1 MKLLWMCL
9 LSHLSLYVHA
19 QQSDSIF
26 QDAKE
31 AAYHQRYDESKV
43 LLQRLLDSN
52 PSNSDYI
59 KMRANVFAWN
69 KEYDS
74 AITIIKTVPSFSKDL
89 EALQYYSTYLYW
101 NHQYEKALSQVEQ
114 IICADTSKIEP
125 KLLELDILFAMK
137 KYHLC
142 YKKATFLNSNKK
154 ASLIVQ
160 KCKEY
165 IFDKSIL
172 IGYQAQL
179 HGANFVHITTVTYA
193 QSFKNSTIA
202 ISANELVRQNNRG
215 ISYQVDVYKKWGKV
229 GYTYASATGSKSRLY
244 PLYSL
249 AVVHFMPTLKRVET
263 DWGIRFYKSN
273 NGYQSIVPS
282 GGISYS
288 LDQLN
293 VNYRYYKMIGSLTNG
308 SSHSF
313 SVSKYF
319 KQTAHSIRFEIGTG
333 NQFDRSFN
341 ANNEFMIHRTGYSLG
356 ISYNRPI
363 NSHLRI
369 RLNLIQQQQY
379 MNQSIKTQLWLGSLS
394 LTYKFA
400 TSK

>member
-1 MKLLWMCL
+1 MCI

-26 QDAKE
+26 HDAKE
-31 AAYHQRYDESKV
+31 AAYHQRYDESKI
-43 LLQRLLDSN
+43 LLQQLLDSN
-52 PSNSDYI
+52 PSNTDYI

-74 AITIIKTVPSFSKDL
+74 AIAIIKTLPSFSKDL
-89 EALQYYSTYLYW
+89 EALQFYSTFLYW
-101 NHQYEKALSQVEQ
+101 NHQYEKALLQIEQ
-114 IICADTSKIEP
+114 IIDADTSRIEP

-142 YKKATFLNSNKK
+142 YKKASVLTSNEK
-154 ASLIVQ
+154 ATRIAQ
-160 KCKEY
+160 NCREY
-165 IFDKSIL
+165 IYDKSIM

-179 HGANFVHITTVTYA
+179 QGASFVHLTTVTYA
-193 QSFKNSTIA
+193 QSFKKSTVA
-202 ISANELVRQNNRG
+202 ISANELVRQKNRG
-215 ISYQVDVYKKWGKV
+215 VNYQVEVYKKWGKA
-229 GYTYASATGSKSRLY
+229 GYTYVSATGSNSVLY
-244 PLYSL
+244 PLYS
-249 AVVHFMPTLKRVET
+249 AAAEHFIPTIKRVET
-263 DWGIRFYKSN
+263 DWGIRYYKSN
-273 NGYQSIVPS
+273 NGYQSLVPS

-293 VNYRYYKMIGSLTNG
+293 VNYRYYRIIGSLTNG
-308 SSHSF
+308 ASHSL

-319 KQTAHSIRFEIGTG
+319 KQTAHSIRFDIGTG

-341 ANNEFMIHRTGYSLG
+341 VNNEFMIARTGYSLG
-356 ISYNRPI
+356 LSYNRPI

-379 MNQSIKTQLWLGSLS
+379 INQSIKTQLWLGSLS
-394 LTYKFA
+394 FTYKFA
-400 TSK
+400 TIK